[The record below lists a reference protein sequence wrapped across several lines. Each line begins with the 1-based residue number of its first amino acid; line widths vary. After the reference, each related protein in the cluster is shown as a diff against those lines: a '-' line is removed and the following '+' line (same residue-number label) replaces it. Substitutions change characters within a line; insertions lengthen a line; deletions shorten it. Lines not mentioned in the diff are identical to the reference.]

1 MTDRLRFLTSLL
13 CLVLLPFAILA
24 EDTKAILTPT
34 GQVTVNGKAVSK
46 PTPIFEGDKIETGAD
61 ASAAISTPGS
71 TTTLGANSSL
81 SYGSKSISFGCGSAA
96 IASNGTPLTAVV
108 NGIEVGFGT
117 QPAQVQISDTGGVML
132 VKTVSGSA
140 QVKEAGS
147 ASTLAEG
154 FSVARPGSSAC
165 ATPGGTETA
174 TAAKSHSSTALL
186 LGILAVGGIA
196 GAALGAKG
204 GGSNNSPTTTPSPSV
219 SSSVP

>member
-24 EDTKAILTPT
+24 DDTKAILTPT
-34 GQVTVNGKAVSK
+34 GQVSINGKAVSK
-46 PTPIFEGDKIETGAD
+46 PTPIFEGDKIQTGAD
-61 ASAAISTPGS
+61 AAAAISSPGS
-71 TTTLGANSSL
+71 TTNLGANSSL
-81 SYGSKSISFGCGSAA
+81 NYSSKSIGFGCGNLT

-108 NGIEVGFGT
+108 NGIEVSLGS
-117 QPAQVQISDTGGVML
+117 QPAQVQISDSGGVLL

-140 QVKEAGS
+140 QVKEAGT

-154 FSVARPGSSAC
+154 FSVARPGSSTC
-165 ATPGGTETA
+165 VTPGGAETA

-186 LGILAVGGIA
+186 LGILAVGGAA

-204 GGSNNSPTTTPSPSV
+204 GSSNSPTTTTPAPSV